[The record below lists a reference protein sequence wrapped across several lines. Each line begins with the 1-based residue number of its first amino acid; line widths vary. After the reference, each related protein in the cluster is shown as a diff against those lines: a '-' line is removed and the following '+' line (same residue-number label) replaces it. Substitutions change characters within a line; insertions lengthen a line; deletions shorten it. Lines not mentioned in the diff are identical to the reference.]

1 MSKTR
6 QVGKM
11 RQFPGRPQ
19 RALSLE
25 RSPPKMHGKGAQVD
39 RAISRAALPRP
50 KTLNF
55 RRRSAA
61 QTQSVQEGIDEE
73 VRNRV
78 IGAGDCVAYMDAAHR
93 YYGRRIV
100 ASRRENRNLA
110 LMDPVAPDQSDQRLF
125 ERRRSSFRVL
135 SCSGFCLKSFTLLAD
150 LAQFVDSPEKLERQ
164 AENSEREPAE
174 KHEGPM

>member
-1 MSKTR
+1 
-6 QVGKM
+6 M

-25 RSPPKMHGKGAQVD
+25 RSPPKMHGKAPNPL
-39 RAISRAALPRP
+39 R

-78 IGAGDCVAYMDAAHR
+78 IGSGDCVAYMDAAHR

-125 ERRRSSFRVL
+125 ERRRSPFRGL

-150 LAQFVDSPEKLERQ
+150 LAQFVHSPEKLERQ
-164 AENSEREPAE
+164 AENPSENQPKNTKVQCSGATNNSSMIQLLMP
-174 KHEGPM
+174 HS